1 MKLKE
6 SINSLLNKMNPN
18 QLVSIYEYIKLLQ
31 NLRVESPERNKSKS
45 IEEILD
51 MTKSSISNWSNSVIE
66 EREDRI

>member
-6 SINSLLNKMNPN
+6 SINSSLNKMNPN
-18 QLVSIYEYIKLLQ
+18 QLVSIYEHIKLLQ
-31 NLRVESPERNKSKS
+31 NLRVESSERAKSKS

-51 MTKSSISNWSNSVIE
+51 MTKSSKSSWSNSVME